1 MVIYETS
8 ILIDKFF
15 SVIPLLIT
23 IISIGFFIYKNIGGT
38 TCLIYS
44 IYLLTL
50 FSIIIK
56 FGQILSNISFNTNI
70 KKNDMI
76 DKNED
81 INKNLITIISFQS
94 ISQEILNIKE
104 SVSIYINSL
113 KKYILS
119 VDLLKIIMNGMIIF
133 YYLYYINSLF
143 NNVPKIIY
151 IQFLIIYLGLIQY
164 ISVKGQVINEF
175 FYIYGKLENSIKNIE
190 ANNFKKNIT
199 RSKKN
204 NMKNIN
210 LNNKTAIKIENLN
223 YTINGNKIFKNF
235 NCHILK
241 NKITIIKGSIG
252 TGKSTLLKII
262 MGLLEPEYGRIF
274 KDTIE
279 INDQNTNDWMHDI
292 AFIGQHPILFN
303 RSVKEN
309 IYYPNKG
316 LSSLQEKVL
325 ENMEYK
331 NIFAKIIDKKEI
343 GIGGQKLSGGQKQ
356 IISIFRTLKEN
367 KNIILLD
374 EPTSD
379 LDPDTRNLIYKLLL
393 SIKSFN
399 KTIIIVTH
407 DLELINLGD
416 EIIDLSHK
424 RN

>member
-1 MVIYETS
+1 
-8 ILIDKFF
+8 
-15 SVIPLLIT
+15 
-23 IISIGFFIYKNIGGT
+23 
-38 TCLIYS
+38 
-44 IYLLTL
+44 
-50 FSIIIK
+50 
-56 FGQILSNISFNTNI
+56 
-70 KKNDMI
+70 
-76 DKNED
+76 
-81 INKNLITIISFQS
+81 
-94 ISQEILNIKE
+94 
-104 SVSIYINSL
+104 
-113 KKYILS
+113 
-119 VDLLKIIMNGMIIF
+119 
-133 YYLYYINSLF
+133 
-143 NNVPKIIY
+143 
-151 IQFLIIYLGLIQY
+151 
-164 ISVKGQVINEF
+164 
-175 FYIYGKLENSIKNIE
+175 
-190 ANNFKKNIT
+190 
-199 RSKKN
+199 
-204 NMKNIN
+204 
-210 LNNKTAIKIENLN
+210 
-223 YTINGNKIFKNF
+223 
-235 NCHILK
+235 
-241 NKITIIKGSIG
+241 
-252 TGKSTLLKII
+252 

-309 IYYPNKG
+309 ISYPDND
-316 LSSLQEKVL
+316 LSSLQKKVL
-325 ENMEYK
+325 ENMKYK

-343 GIGGQKLSGGQKQ
+343 GIGDQKLSGGQKQ